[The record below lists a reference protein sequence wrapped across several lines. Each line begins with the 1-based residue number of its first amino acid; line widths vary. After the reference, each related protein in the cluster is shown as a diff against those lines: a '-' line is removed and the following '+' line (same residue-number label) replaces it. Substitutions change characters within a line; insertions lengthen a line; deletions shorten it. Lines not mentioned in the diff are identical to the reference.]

1 IDQLAREDSVHR
13 IESRWNTV
21 EDTLRG
27 FDAGALQDEIVS
39 LAYRLDDIKTQL
51 GGMSNNPAVRVL
63 EEKLIAIASA
73 VEQLG
78 KHMQPN

>member
-1 IDQLAREDSVHR
+1 
-13 IESRWNTV
+13 
-21 EDTLRG
+21 
-27 FDAGALQDEIVS
+27 

-78 KHMQPN
+78 KHMQPNEAVFSEQFSGLDQRLDEISRAIAATGTRPNA